1 MTKEKK
7 SLIKKVNS
15 KLTQSQVNRIIS
27 LSIILVVVAS
37 VIGISSSVFFQ
48 KKPDGF
54 SELSLLMY
62 NDLTEIFEANNYP
75 IQIYSYENVSVY
87 FMVKNFENSVKYY
100 QLQIK
105 VVELTQNVSSQQPI
119 SAISS
124 FFLYPNDTFEKILSP
139 ATNAEKK
146 ETGLFAGDYIWE
158 PTELVLYVNSEVL
171 SKLINPNSFKIVFEL
186 WEFNTEKENFQYTGV
201 FAFLELEY

>member
-15 KLTQSQVNRIIS
+15 KLTQSQVNRIITM
-27 LSIILVVVAS
+27 SIILVVIAS
-37 VIGISSSVFFQ
+37 VIGISSNVFFQ

-62 NDLTEIFEANNYP
+62 NDLTENFEANNYP
-75 IQIYSYENVSVY
+75 TRIYSYENASVY

-119 SAISS
+119 SATSS
-124 FFLYPNDTFEKILSP
+124 FTLYANDTFEKILSP
-139 ATNAEKK
+139 ATNAEKR
-146 ETGLFAGDYIWE
+146 ETGFLAGDYIWG
-158 PTELVLYVNSEVL
+158 PTELVLYVNAEVV
-171 SKLINPNSFKIVFEL
+171 SKITSPNFLKIVFEL

-201 FAFLELEY
+201 FVFLELDY

>member
-1 MTKEKK
+1 MTREKK
-7 SLIKKVNS
+7 SLIKRVKS
-15 KLTQSQVNRIIS
+15 KLTQSQVNRMIS

-62 NDLTEIFEANNYP
+62 NDLTENFEANNYP
-75 IQIYSYENVSVY
+75 THIYSYENVSVY
-87 FMVKNFENSVKYY
+87 FMVKNFENSAKYY

-124 FFLYPNDTFEKILSP
+124 FFLYANDTFEKILSP
-139 ATNAEKK
+139 ATNSEKK
-146 ETGLFAGDYIWE
+146 ETGFFAGDYIWG
-158 PTELVLYVNSEVL
+158 PTELVLYVNAEVV
-171 SKLINPNSFKIVFEL
+171 SKLTSPNFLKIVFEL

-201 FAFLELEY
+201 FAFLELDY

>member
-7 SLIKKVNS
+7 SLIKKVKS
-15 KLTQSQVNRIIS
+15 KLTQSQKNRIIT
-27 LSIILVVVAS
+27 LSIILVVVTS
-37 VIGISSSVFFQ
+37 IIGISSSVFFQ
-48 KKPDGF
+48 KNPDGF
-54 SELSLLMY
+54 SEFSLLIY
-62 NDLTEIFEANNYP
+62 NDLTENFEANNYP
-75 IQIYSYENVSVY
+75 THIYSYENVSVY

-119 SAISS
+119 SAMSS
-124 FFLYPNDTFEKILSP
+124 FYLYANDTFEKILSP

-146 ETGLFAGDYIWE
+146 ETELFAGDYIWG
-158 PTELVLYVNSEVL
+158 PTELVLYVNAEVV
-171 SKLINPNSFKIVFEL
+171 SKLTSPNFLKIVFEL

-201 FAFLELEY
+201 FAFLELYY